1 MSLPKDPW
9 PRWAIASCGA
19 ASAALLMALFLTQC
33 SARADAQPRRIV
45 AAGGVITEI
54 AYALE
59 RQDWLVGVDTTSQ
72 FPPEALKN
80 KPNIGYVRALSA
92 EGLLSLK
99 PDRVI
104 AIEGAGPPDVIKL
117 VDQAKVAVR
126 FIPEDYSEA
135 GVIRRILAV
144 GEELDATPAAET
156 LAHRVKLGFEKLAAA
171 RLAAGQ
177 PARVLF
183 VLSLQNSRVMVGG
196 RNTSAD
202 AIIRLAGGESAASTV
217 DGFKPLSDEG
227 IIAAAPDVVIL
238 MKRGEHALS
247 ASELF
252 AHPAFRL
259 VPAARTQALI
269 AMDGLYLLGFGPRTP
284 NAAAELMDEIKRV
297 RSVAPEKRAANPQ
310 TTPAR

>member
-1 MSLPKDPW
+1 MSLPKNPW

-33 SARADAQPRRIV
+33 SARAEAQIRRVV

-54 AYALE
+54 AYALGRE
-59 RQDWLVGVDTTSQ
+59 DWLVGVDTTSQ
-72 FPPEALKN
+72 FPSEALKN
-80 KPNIGYVRALSA
+80 KPSIGYVRALSA

-117 VDQAKVAVR
+117 VDQAKVPVR

-144 GEELDATPAAET
+144 GEELDAKPLAEA
-156 LAHRVKLGFEKLAAA
+156 LAHRVTLGFEKLAAA
-171 RLAAGQ
+171 RRAAGK

-183 VLSLQNSRVMVGG
+183 VLSLQNGRVMVGG

-202 AIIRLAGGESAASTV
+202 AIIQLAGGENAAQMV
-217 DGFKPLSDEG
+217 EGFKPISDEG
-227 IIAAAPDVVIL
+227 IIAAAPDVIVM
-238 MKRGEHALS
+238 MKRGDHAI
-247 ASELF
+247 APAELF
-252 AHPAFRL
+252 AQPAFRL
-259 VPAARTQALI
+259 VPAAKSEALV

-284 NAAAELMDEIKRV
+284 AAALDLMQEIKRA
-297 RSVAPEKRAANPQ
+297 RSPRSGKQAARSESMPAP
-310 TTPAR
+310 

>member
-1 MSLPKDPW
+1 
-9 PRWAIASCGA
+9 
-19 ASAALLMALFLTQC
+19 
-33 SARADAQPRRIV
+33 
-45 AAGGVITEI
+45 
-54 AYALE
+54 
-59 RQDWLVGVDTTSQ
+59 VGVDTTSQ

-117 VDQAKVAVR
+117 VDQAKVVVR

-135 GVIRRILAV
+135 GVVRRILMV
-144 GEELDATPAAET
+144 GQELEAAAAAEA

-183 VLSLQNSRVMVGG
+183 VLSLQNGRVMVGG

-202 AIIRLAGGESAASTV
+202 AIIRLAGGENAASTV

-284 NAAAELMDEIKRV
+284 DAAAELMDEIKRV
-297 RSVAPEKRAANPQ
+297 RSVAPEKQAANPQ
-310 TTPAR
+310 TAPAR